1 MNYSIMIFT
10 MFLAL
15 VAALIFAIW
24 SDNNNNF
31 YVYAQQSYLPLI
43 AAPSKL
49 ANSTGNRSNATT
61 TANTPIDKQHQT
73 TSLSSSLPMPSIE
86 SQQSSPS
93 NPSTTDDDGFST
105 GLRDGKTQGFIDA
118 KKGIDKNQC
127 GLEHSNSYCAGY
139 KIGYKLAL
147 RPFLL
152 ILYTTLSQQNK

>member
-1 MNYSIMIFT
+1 
-10 MFLAL
+10 
-15 VAALIFAIW
+15 
-24 SDNNNNF
+24 
-31 YVYAQQSYLPLI
+31 VYAQQSYLPLI

-118 KKGIDKNQC
+118 KAVSLV
-127 GLEHSNSYCAGY
+127 LEHGKFAYNEGCYT
-139 KIGYKLAL
+139 KELA
-147 RPFLL
+147 
-152 ILYTTLSQQNK
+152 T

>member
-49 ANSTGNRSNATT
+49 ANSTGNRSNE
-61 TANTPIDKQHQT
+61 
-73 TSLSSSLPMPSIE
+73 PSKMIPKKSFDRIE
-86 SQQSSPS
+86 VIKD
-93 NPSTTDDDGFST
+93 STKR
-105 GLRDGKTQGFIDA
+105 L
-118 KKGIDKNQC
+118 
-127 GLEHSNSYCAGY
+127 
-139 KIGYKLAL
+139 
-147 RPFLL
+147 
-152 ILYTTLSQQNK
+152 